1 LAKTGSVGRGN
12 AKASEQE
19 FVRDAVSEA
28 AGVHFEVVAPH
39 PAFPLAADRL
49 EWFMRCRNGEEIAK
63 APYVNAAWK
72 ERGVGIWLES
82 LAVGDTVDW
91 IEIAYGDE
99 KVGESLDIDYSRF
112 DDSSFQEDF
121 TQRFPIVMRRIR
133 EYEQIAADV
142 SKKREVKLQIRRAGS
157 RGMLV
162 FTVAAL
168 VQSPKSTSQAS
179 LGSAI
184 KENVSALKE
193 TYQQIS
199 QLYGLSIP
207 DAATAES
214 VNTAVGPIE
223 DGTP

>member
-1 LAKTGSVGRGN
+1 LAKTGSAGSGK

-19 FVRDAVSEA
+19 FVRDTVLEA

-63 APYVNAAWK
+63 APYLNAVWK
-72 ERGVGIWLES
+72 ERGVGVWLES

-91 IEIAYGDE
+91 IELAYGDE

-112 DDSSFQEDF
+112 DDPSFQDDF

-133 EYEQIAADV
+133 EYEQIAADI
-142 SKKREVKLQIRRAGS
+142 SKKRKANLQIRRSGS

-168 VQSPKSTSQAS
+168 VESPKGAAQAS

-184 KENVSALKE
+184 KKNVAAMKE

-199 QLYGLSIP
+199 QLYGLAVP
-207 DAATAES
+207 DVPTAES
-214 VNTAVGPIE
+214 IE
-223 DGTP
+223 PS

>member
-1 LAKTGSVGRGN
+1 LAKTSSGGRGN

-19 FVRDAVSEA
+19 FVKDAVSEA

-112 DDSSFQEDF
+112 DDPSFQDDF

-133 EYEQIAADV
+133 EYEQIAADI
-142 SKKREVKLQIRRAGS
+142 SKKRSVKLQIRRAGS

-168 VQSPKSTSQAS
+168 VESPKSAAQAS

-184 KENVSALKE
+184 KKNVAAMKE
-193 TYQQIS
+193 TYEQIS
-199 QLYGLSIP
+199 QLYGLAVP
-207 DAATAES
+207 DVPTAES
-214 VNTAVGPIE
+214 IE
-223 DGTP
+223 PS